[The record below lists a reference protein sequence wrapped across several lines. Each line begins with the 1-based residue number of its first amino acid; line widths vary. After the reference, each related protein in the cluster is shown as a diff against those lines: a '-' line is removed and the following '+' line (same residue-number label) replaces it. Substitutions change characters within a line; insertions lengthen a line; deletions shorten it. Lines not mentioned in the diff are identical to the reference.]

1 MHENSKGV
9 FFASWA
15 SVTHEL
21 SFVGSWREPV
31 AWVVDAELVAA
42 DILKS
47 KCQSGE
53 SKERNAKRRKEK
65 KKKKEEEKEK
75 SRI

>member
-1 MHENSKGV
+1 M
-9 FFASWA
+9 
-15 SVTHEL
+15 
-21 SFVGSWREPV
+21 

-53 SKERNAKRRKEK
+53 SKERKAKRRKEK
-65 KKKKEEEKEK
+65 RKKREEEEKRRRRGEEENLNRRLTGAFPFSK
-75 SRI
+75 

>member
-1 MHENSKGV
+1 M
-9 FFASWA
+9 
-15 SVTHEL
+15 
-21 SFVGSWREPV
+21 

>member
-1 MHENSKGV
+1 M
-9 FFASWA
+9 
-15 SVTHEL
+15 
-21 SFVGSWREPV
+21 

-65 KKKKEEEKEK
+65 KKKREEEEKRRRRGKGVEQNLNRRLTGAFPFSK
-75 SRI
+75 